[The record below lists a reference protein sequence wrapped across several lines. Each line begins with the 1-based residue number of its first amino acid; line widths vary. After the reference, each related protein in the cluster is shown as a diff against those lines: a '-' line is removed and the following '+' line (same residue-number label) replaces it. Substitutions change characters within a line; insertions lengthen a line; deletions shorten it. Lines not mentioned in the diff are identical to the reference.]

1 MYININKALE
11 NIYGEVDSKVNSL
24 IEKGI
29 QPKAVIIRV
38 DGDPASEIYIR
49 SKVNAC
55 KNHNIDS
62 KVITLPNDVTMDKLL
77 NTIEEL
83 NIDDTVHGFM
93 LQLPIP
99 EHLDSEVA
107 INKIAPS
114 KDIDCLTKANLG
126 NLFNGD
132 TSLAP
137 CTPAGIISI
146 LESNNIEIE
155 GKDVLIINRS
165 MLVGI
170 PLARLLTCKN
180 ATVTIAASPSGI
192 AATARLTPSK
202 NISVISFPLTIPII
216 VTREHITRHTATR
229 ILPKESSFLFKGDL
243 SSSIFWI
250 RFAILPISVFIPIVL
265 TLNKPFPFTTVVPIN
280 PLLLFFLSA
289 SLLTP
294 TDSPVRRDSSTTIP
308 ELSTKKPSAGIL
320 SPASNITTS
329 RFGSTGMV
337 LTSTCPFVFIST
349 MVKDFFCACSSKEY
363 FKGDPL

>member
-11 NIYGEVDSKVNSL
+11 NIYEEVDNKVNSL

-62 KVITLPNDVTMDKLL
+62 EVITLPNDVTMDKLL

-180 ATVTIAASPSGI
+180 ATVTIAHSKTKNLRDKIFNADI
-192 AATARLTPSK
+192 IITAVSKKEFFDRYLLSKMDVNCTSYDKENRYIIDVSTNRMEDGRQCGDVIRDEDFINSLIRTHVTP
-202 NISVISFPLTIPII
+202 V
-216 VTREHITRHTATR
+216 
-229 ILPKESSFLFKGDL
+229 PKGVGL
-243 SSSIFWI
+243 
-250 RFAILPISVFIPIVL
+250 
-265 TLNKPFPFTTVVPIN
+265 TTV
-280 PLLLFFLSA
+280 A
-289 SLLTP
+289 SLLKN
-294 TDSPVRRDSSTTIP
+294 TID
-308 ELSTKKPSAGIL
+308 LIK
-320 SPASNITTS
+320 
-329 RFGSTGMV
+329 
-337 LTSTCPFVFIST
+337 
-349 MVKDFFCACSSKEY
+349 
-363 FKGDPL
+363 